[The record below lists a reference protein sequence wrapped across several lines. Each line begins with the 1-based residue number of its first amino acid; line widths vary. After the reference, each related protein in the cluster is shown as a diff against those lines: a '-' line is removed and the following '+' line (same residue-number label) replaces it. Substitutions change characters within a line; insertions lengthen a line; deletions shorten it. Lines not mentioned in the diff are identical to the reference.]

1 MAREV
6 VQTVL
11 SEVVQT
17 MLSDAVQAV
26 LVLLTLVDQLEPTL
40 LLEVSLQELPD

>member
-40 LLEVSLQELPD
+40 QLEVSLQQLPD